1 MLYLAEV
8 QKRPTGFGL
17 GGGKTDLKLLACQR
31 GEHNWLAVPGEE
43 VIPADE
49 AKEFSS
55 GALVLV
61 DLNNNKQVLQIQDA
75 GRQLVKI
82 LQNFSRSQEKSKTQ
96 WEEIEQWK
104 ASLTFQ
110 AQELHRRDIE
120 LQTKEEQL
128 EGLQAEINKL
138 EQQRQEIGQAQ
149 QKSQKLQEQIGRN
162 REELEAAHLE
172 LQRQKEEF
180 KQHQGE
186 LNKTTFVNPEQS
198 QYIQDL
204 LSWLTEAVTSTG
216 SLGEKLSQSLEI
228 VNNQKE
234 TLEKHRQQWE
244 NTTNT
249 DSNSQQEDI
258 EILADHVQSRWL
270 EWEKNQESLVYETT
284 ELKVQQ
290 ALLSSKQEYSQVLNG
305 QIQIQ
310 IKLYEQLSSL
320 VVLESDGVT
329 QKVDVEALEKM
340 PLNELEE
347 LVQSL
352 RQDLQ
357 RDMSFVKD
365 QEEELALQ
373 LQEMDALQRRIDKA
387 SEYDRIN
394 LDSELSDERDRYKI
408 LNESLV
414 GSQRNLKEREEILSK
429 HQAVLWRKLGN
440 SFEQEESNP
449 IGLKTMLI
457 KFETHRRQLTEEL
470 QNLEAEIQQIQT
482 EIRQK
487 EKMINGQ
494 TQQQA
499 VTRNEI
505 EQLDLSLRKKQKANT
520 KGGIGVLYPEVMLP
534 LEGYLEQLR
543 QHLEEVVG
551 GIIKVQDIGQQITQL
566 QQVMQ
571 SILVQPESD

>member
-1 MLYLAEV
+1 MLYLAEI

-31 GEHNWLAVPGEE
+31 SEHNWLAVTGEE

-96 WEEIEQWK
+96 WDEIEQWK

-120 LQTKEEQL
+120 LQAKEEQL
-128 EGLQAEINKL
+128 EELQPEINKL

-162 REELEAAHLE
+162 QEELKAAHLE

-198 QYIQDL
+198 QYIQNL
-204 LSWLTEAVTSTG
+204 LSWLTKAATSTN

-234 TLEKHRQQWE
+234 TLEQRRQQWE
-244 NTTNT
+244 NTTHTN
-249 DSNSQQEDI
+249 SNAQQEDI
-258 EILADHVQSRWL
+258 EIFADHVQSKWL
-270 EWEKNQESLVYETT
+270 EWQKDQEALICNTT
-284 ELKVQQ
+284 ELRVQQ
-290 ALLSSKQEYSQVLNG
+290 ALFVSKQEYSQVLNG
-305 QIQIQ
+305 QIGIQ
-310 IKLYEQLSSL
+310 TKIYEQLSPL
-320 VVLESDGVT
+320 VALDNDGIT

-352 RQDLQ
+352 RQDLE

-373 LQEMDALQRRIDKA
+373 RQEMDALQRRIDKA

-394 LDSELSDERDRYKI
+394 LESEFSDEKDRYKI
-408 LNESLV
+408 LNESLL
-414 GSQRNLKEREEILSK
+414 GSQRNLKEREEILSQ
-429 HQAVLWRKLGN
+429 HQAVLWRRLGN
-440 SFEQEESNP
+440 SFHQEESNQ
-449 IGLKTMLI
+449 IGLKAILLQ
-457 KFETHRRQLTEEL
+457 FETHRQQLTEEL
-470 QNLEAEIQQIQT
+470 ENLEAEIQQIQT
-482 EIRQK
+482 EISQK
-487 EKMINGQ
+487 EEMINGQ

-499 VTRNEI
+499 DKRNEI
-505 EQLDLSLRKKQKANT
+505 EQLDLSLREKQKVHT
-520 KGGIGVLYPEVMLP
+520 KGGSGFLYPEVMLP
-534 LEGYLEQLR
+534 MEGYLEQLR
-543 QHLEEVVG
+543 QQLEEVVG
-551 GIIKVQDIGQQITQL
+551 GIIQVQGIGEQITQL
-566 QQVMQ
+566 QKVMQ

>member
-120 LQTKEEQL
+120 LQTKEDQL

-234 TLEKHRQQWE
+234 TLEEHRKQWE

-249 DSNSQQEDI
+249 DPNSQQEDI

-373 LQEMDALQRRIDKA
+373 RQEMDALQRRIDKA
-387 SEYDRIN
+387 SKYDRIN

-520 KGGIGVLYPEVMLP
+520 KGGSGVLYPEVMLP

-551 GIIKVQDIGQQITQL
+551 GIIKVQGIGQQITQL

>member
-120 LQTKEEQL
+120 LQTKEDQL

-234 TLEKHRQQWE
+234 TLEEHRKQWE

-249 DSNSQQEDI
+249 DPNSQQEDI

-373 LQEMDALQRRIDKA
+373 RQEMDALQRRIDKA
-387 SEYDRIN
+387 SKYDRIN

-429 HQAVLWRKLGN
+429 HQAVLWRRLGN

-457 KFETHRRQLTEEL
+457 QFETHRRQLTEEL

-520 KGGIGVLYPEVMLP
+520 KGGSGVLYPEVMLP

-551 GIIKVQDIGQQITQL
+551 GIIKVQGIGQQITQL

>member
-228 VNNQKE
+228 VNNQK
-234 TLEKHRQQWE
+234 
-244 NTTNT
+244 
-249 DSNSQQEDI
+249 
-258 EILADHVQSRWL
+258 
-270 EWEKNQESLVYETT
+270 
-284 ELKVQQ
+284 
-290 ALLSSKQEYSQVLNG
+290 
-305 QIQIQ
+305 
-310 IKLYEQLSSL
+310 
-320 VVLESDGVT
+320 
-329 QKVDVEALEKM
+329 
-340 PLNELEE
+340 
-347 LVQSL
+347 
-352 RQDLQ
+352 
-357 RDMSFVKD
+357 
-365 QEEELALQ
+365 
-373 LQEMDALQRRIDKA
+373 
-387 SEYDRIN
+387 
-394 LDSELSDERDRYKI
+394 
-408 LNESLV
+408 
-414 GSQRNLKEREEILSK
+414 
-429 HQAVLWRKLGN
+429 
-440 SFEQEESNP
+440 
-449 IGLKTMLI
+449 
-457 KFETHRRQLTEEL
+457 
-470 QNLEAEIQQIQT
+470 
-482 EIRQK
+482 
-487 EKMINGQ
+487 
-494 TQQQA
+494 
-499 VTRNEI
+499 
-505 EQLDLSLRKKQKANT
+505 
-520 KGGIGVLYPEVMLP
+520 
-534 LEGYLEQLR
+534 
-543 QHLEEVVG
+543 
-551 GIIKVQDIGQQITQL
+551 
-566 QQVMQ
+566 
-571 SILVQPESD
+571 

>member
-1 MLYLAEV
+1 MLYLAEI

-17 GGGKTDLKLLACQR
+17 GGGKTDSKLLACQR

-120 LQTKEEQL
+120 LQAKEEQL
-128 EGLQAEINKL
+128 EELQAEINKL

-172 LQRQKEEF
+172 LQRQKKEF

-186 LNKTTFVNPEQS
+186 FTKSTFVNPEQS

-204 LSWLTEAVTSTG
+204 LSWLTEAVTSTS

-234 TLEKHRQQWE
+234 TLEQCRQQWE

-249 DSNSQQEDI
+249 DSNAQQEQI
-258 EILADHVQSRWL
+258 ESLADNVQSKWL
-270 EWEKNQESLVYETT
+270 EWQQDQESLVYKTT
-284 ELKVQQ
+284 ELRVQQ
-290 ALLSSKQEYSQVLNG
+290 ALLVSKQEYNQVLNG
-305 QIQIQ
+305 QIGIQ
-310 IKLYEQLSSL
+310 TQLYEQLL
-320 VVLESDGVT
+320 
-329 QKVDVEALEKM
+329 
-340 PLNELEE
+340 
-347 LVQSL
+347 
-352 RQDLQ
+352 
-357 RDMSFVKD
+357 
-365 QEEELALQ
+365 
-373 LQEMDALQRRIDKA
+373 
-387 SEYDRIN
+387 
-394 LDSELSDERDRYKI
+394 
-408 LNESLV
+408 
-414 GSQRNLKEREEILSK
+414 
-429 HQAVLWRKLGN
+429 
-440 SFEQEESNP
+440 
-449 IGLKTMLI
+449 LI
-457 KFETHRRQLTEEL
+457 K
-470 QNLEAEIQQIQT
+470 
-482 EIRQK
+482 
-487 EKMINGQ
+487 
-494 TQQQA
+494 
-499 VTRNEI
+499 
-505 EQLDLSLRKKQKANT
+505 
-520 KGGIGVLYPEVMLP
+520 
-534 LEGYLEQLR
+534 
-543 QHLEEVVG
+543 
-551 GIIKVQDIGQQITQL
+551 
-566 QQVMQ
+566 
-571 SILVQPESD
+571 

>member
-1 MLYLAEV
+1 MLYLAEI

-31 GEHNWLAVPGEE
+31 SEHNWLAVTGEE

-96 WEEIEQWK
+96 WDEIEQWK

-120 LQTKEEQL
+120 LQAKEEQL
-128 EGLQAEINKL
+128 EELQPEINKL

-162 REELEAAHLE
+162 QEELKAAHLE

-186 LNKTTFVNPEQS
+186 FNKTTFVNPEQS
-198 QYIQDL
+198 QYIQNL
-204 LSWLTEAVTSTG
+204 LSWLTKAATSTN

-234 TLEKHRQQWE
+234 TLEQRRQQWE
-244 NTTNT
+244 NTTHTN
-249 DSNSQQEDI
+249 SNAQQEDI
-258 EILADHVQSRWL
+258 EILADHVQSKWL
-270 EWEKNQESLVYETT
+270 EWQKDQEALICNTT
-284 ELKVQQ
+284 ELRVQQ
-290 ALLSSKQEYSQVLNG
+290 ALFVSKQEYSQVLNG
-305 QIQIQ
+305 QIGIQ
-310 IKLYEQLSSL
+310 TKIYEQLSPL
-320 VVLESDGVT
+320 VALDNDGIT

-352 RQDLQ
+352 RQDLE

-373 LQEMDALQRRIDKA
+373 RQEMDALQRRIDKA

-394 LDSELSDERDRYKI
+394 LESEFSDEKDRYKI
-408 LNESLV
+408 LNESLL
-414 GSQRNLKEREEILSK
+414 GSQRNLKEREEILSQ
-429 HQAVLWRKLGN
+429 HQAVLWRRLGN
-440 SFEQEESNP
+440 SFHQEESNQ
-449 IGLKTMLI
+449 IGLKAILLQ
-457 KFETHRRQLTEEL
+457 FETHRQQLTEEL
-470 QNLEAEIQQIQT
+470 ENLEAEIQQIQT
-482 EIRQK
+482 EISQK
-487 EKMINGQ
+487 EEMINGQ

-499 VTRNEI
+499 DKRNEI
-505 EQLDLSLRKKQKANT
+505 EQLDLSLREKQKVHT
-520 KGGIGVLYPEVMLP
+520 KGGSGFLYPEVMLP
-534 LEGYLEQLR
+534 MEGYLEQLR
-543 QHLEEVVG
+543 QQLEEVVG
-551 GIIKVQDIGQQITQL
+551 GIIQVQGIGEQITQL
-566 QQVMQ
+566 QKVMQ

>member
-120 LQTKEEQL
+120 LQTKEDQL

-234 TLEKHRQQWE
+234 TLEEHRKQWE

-249 DSNSQQEDI
+249 DPNSQQEDI

-373 LQEMDALQRRIDKA
+373 RQEMDALQRRIDKA
-387 SEYDRIN
+387 SKYDRIN

-457 KFETHRRQLTEEL
+457 QFETHRRQLTEEL

-520 KGGIGVLYPEVMLP
+520 KGGSGVLYPEVMLP

-551 GIIKVQDIGQQITQL
+551 GIIKVQGIGQQITQL

>member
-520 KGGIGVLYPEVMLP
+520 KGGSGVLYPEVMLP

-551 GIIKVQDIGQQITQL
+551 GIIKVQGIGQQITQL

>member
-1 MLYLAEV
+1 VLYLAEV

-120 LQTKEEQL
+120 LQTKEDQL

-234 TLEKHRQQWE
+234 TLEEHRKQWE

-249 DSNSQQEDI
+249 DPNSQQEDI

-373 LQEMDALQRRIDKA
+373 RQEMDALQRRIDKA
-387 SEYDRIN
+387 SKYDRIN

-429 HQAVLWRKLGN
+429 HQAVLWRRLGN

-457 KFETHRRQLTEEL
+457 QFETHRRQLTEEL

-520 KGGIGVLYPEVMLP
+520 KGGSGVLYPEVMLP

-551 GIIKVQDIGQQITQL
+551 GIIKVQGIGQQITQL